1 MVDLSQFADKE
12 VLVTFR
18 DKSKEVGL
26 LMQRPSEYSYFPFTF
41 INGGNGR
48 VYRSNGGVSCSDALT
63 DPKDIIKIEEVKSV
77 ETPKVMT
84 SKKQL
89 QCEIERTESRLL
101 ELRQELTNFKDFPS
115 IKDAK
120 AGDELEDGCIVIYNS
135 SGVAIVIAPKSTECR
150 SKWFHN
156 MPLELRNSLESKGF
170 QPNQWFIPDV
180 KQLNCAM
187 LTVPEQFEKTSYW
200 SSDILTSAPT
210 EWVEHRIGFPLA
222 VCFPRD
228 GKAGPGYTLDKS
240 MVLYVR
246 AFHCILY

>member
-1 MVDLSQFADKE
+1 MTAKKELQDRVTELESQ
-12 VLVTFR
+12 
-18 DKSKEVGL
+18 L
-26 LMQRPSEYSYFPFTF
+26 LR
-41 INGGNGR
+41 
-48 VYRSNGGVSCSDALT
+48 A
-63 DPKDIIKIEEVKSV
+63 K
-77 ETPKVMT
+77 
-84 SKKQL
+84 
-89 QCEIERTESRLL
+89 
-101 ELRQELTNFKDFPS
+101 QELADFKDFPN

-120 AGDELEDGCIVIYNS
+120 IGDELEDGSIVVYNS
-135 SGVAIVIAPKSTECR
+135 SGVAIVIAPKTTERR

-187 LTVPEQFEKTSYW
+187 LAVPEQFEKTSYW

-246 AFHCILY
+246 AFRCILY